1 MKSSPT
7 TLHRPVA
14 DAASP
19 AAVDALASNQ
29 ASASSSWN
37 DKILVAV
44 FLAAIL
50 VLGALT
56 WIISPDTKSDD
67 ENRELAALPK
77 FDRKKKDEYPA
88 QFEAFFNDHLAFRSN
103 MVKARNLAK
112 YSLFGVSTGP
122 EAAVGKDG
130 FLFFMG
136 DDMERVC
143 KVERPL
149 TQRRLDD
156 WTTAIVER
164 RQLFDKHG
172 IKYMFVVVPE
182 KPSVYPDKVPPVLS
196 PVRKVSGIDQLQQA
210 LQAVPGGAG
219 ASFFNLLKE
228 ETDGRQTRDTY
239 LKTDSHWNAFGALLG
254 YQAVMKQLRAWFPQ
268 LEPTLTEQQVDMRML
283 PFANGDCPKLMGLSH
298 WITETAPRGDA
309 VSRDPA
315 ISKLM
320 NIELDRTDWER
331 HDAAAQNLPTA
342 VILHDSFGFTLK
354 PYIYNHFKKVHFVRQ
369 STYAFDEKLIDKYK
383 PDVVIQLL
391 VERHVM
397 MVVPDHSRDWRHWLK
412 SAIEKQAAQAPA
424 AIPGAAAA
432 PKWLNILPST
442 EVFNVS
448 ALNEIKFGD
457 VKPTT
462 MRHYT
467 KRGDTIEFTPESA
480 QFADYYLLK
489 SGDQGYKLA
498 DSASRH
504 AYEQLQTFITSSG
517 KYVKADEFVLPDNEV
532 LTLYVRKKN

>member
-1 MKSSPT
+1 MKSSTT

-14 DAASP
+14 EAASP
-19 AAVDALASNQ
+19 ATVDAP
-29 ASASSSWN
+29 SWL
-37 DKILVAV
+37 DKLLVFAFVAV
-44 FLAAIL
+44 MV

-136 DDMERVC
+136 DNMERVC

-149 TQRRLDD
+149 TQRQLDD
-156 WTTAIVER
+156 WTAAIVER
-164 RQLFDKHG
+164 QHLFDKHG

-182 KPSVYPDKVPPVLS
+182 KPSVYPDKVPSVLS

-210 LQAVPGGAG
+210 LHSVPGGAQV
-219 ASFFNLLKE
+219 SFFNLLKE
-228 ETDGRQTRDTY
+228 ETEGRQTRDTY

-268 LEPTLTEQQVDMRML
+268 LEPTLTEHQVDMRML
-283 PFANGDCPKLMGLSH
+283 PFANGDCPKLMGLAH

-397 MVVPDHSRDWRHWLK
+397 MVVPDHSGDWRHWLK
-412 SAIEKQAAQAPA
+412 AAIEKQAAQAPA

-504 AYEQLQTFITSSG
+504 AYEQLQSFIKSSG
-517 KYVKADEFVLPDNEV
+517 KYAKADEFVLPDNEV
-532 LTLYVRKKN
+532 LTLYVRKIN